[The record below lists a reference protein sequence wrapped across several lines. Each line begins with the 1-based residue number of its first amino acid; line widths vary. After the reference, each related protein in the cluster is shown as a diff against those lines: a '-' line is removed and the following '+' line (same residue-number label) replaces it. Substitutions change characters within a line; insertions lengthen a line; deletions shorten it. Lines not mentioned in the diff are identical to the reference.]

1 MPRTLTETNMR
12 VSRAHQKI
20 NRDWFINLND
30 LSNANARTICI
41 YRSSSWHG
49 INRKSKMQ
57 TLTGRRMRRRR
68 RRRRKRRLHLGMATG
83 PLRATTIFIVI
94 LNLSVYI
101 TILALAGWAV
111 DTSIDGNP
119 TQGNSIPHLLF
130 VDGYLIQISFHWWI
144 CLFHYISWIN

>member
-1 MPRTLTETNMR
+1 
-12 VSRAHQKI
+12 
-20 NRDWFINLND
+20 
-30 LSNANARTICI
+30 
-41 YRSSSWHG
+41 
-49 INRKSKMQ
+49 
-57 TLTGRRMRRRR
+57 
-68 RRRRKRRLHLGMATG
+68 MATG

-144 CLFHYISWIN
+144 CLFHYIS